1 MLQTYEAIMQ
11 PSWGLQFS
19 DQMPPKFDQANI
31 APPLMRKQISEDRV
45 EFETAL
51 KSLEASGVTSPKI
64 VQELTV
70 ARGQW
75 LFYQNALDSKDKA
88 LAIRDVASTSE
99 RVLEVMDG
107 LVNLYDAAL
116 REVLGKVAQSETTF
130 ALSG

>member
-1 MLQTYEAIMQ
+1 
-11 PSWGLQFS
+11 
-19 DQMPPKFDQANI
+19 
-31 APPLMRKQISEDRV
+31 MRKQISEDRV